1 MNYHVLI
8 TENGTEKI
16 IIIDSYQ
23 KQNAESEVSQ
33 AVSQHIATLDNPHQ
47 TSLQQAIFKQGATPV
62 VGEIQIGSTNF
73 NDELLRI
80 LKSMIVVAL
89 QGDLRTTSLDVNGF
103 HHTTQNGYYLDMDN
117 GGVRLYGGNNTIAVN
132 YDGTITGLLD
142 SPLANSAVT
151 RGYVESLAMGLKPH
165 APVKVMLEKG
175 TDINTFIASGTQV
188 GKTLTAVQNGVF
200 QYQGVYFG
208 QGDRIGLRCFGYQR
222 VDAGIYILTHVGDAN
237 SPWVLTRA
245 DDFDGSSSFESKQAD
260 VLFVQEGT
268 YAKCMFIETQKGS
281 EPNTGNLIIDTDLV
295 TWELFHKPQDYVF
308 EQGLELLGQNISVK
322 PDTTTGETIIPV
334 SVSSA
339 GVGVQRS
346 IITAIAEA
354 KKLEANTYTDQ
365 QKASAITESKAYSDT
380 AIQGVNQQITTLA
393 ASIPTG
399 SSKPMIYP
407 QFFLLNGSMIQNYS
421 DYLYMDNAY
430 RSGNDGGLNSN
441 NCIPFLVPEAA
452 TLIGISVYIGAV
464 AVAGNYVANTN
475 TNVNFELRQMF
486 VGGTGT
492 LYSFSI
498 PVNGSTSQI
507 GSNGNFSATPQA
519 FAGGIAGLSIALTKS
534 YLLGVKFINN
544 TTSSPI
550 IASAIKNVVIK
561 LEIRVG

>member
-23 KQNAESEVSQ
+23 KQNAESEVLQ

-47 TSLQQAIFKQGATPV
+47 TSLQQVVSKQGTTPV
-62 VGEIQIGSTNF
+62 IGEIQIGSTNF

-89 QGDLRTTSLDVNGF
+89 QGDLRTTSFDVNGF

-117 GGVRLYGGNNTIAVN
+117 GGVRLYGGNNTITVN

-142 SPLANSAVT
+142 SSLANSAVT

-175 TDINTFIASGTQV
+175 TDINTFIASGTRV

-208 QGDRIGLRCFGYQR
+208 QGDRIGLKCFGYQR
-222 VDAGIYILTHVGDAN
+222 VDAGIYVLTHVGDAN
-237 SPWVLTRA
+237 SPWILTRS

-295 TWELFHKPQDYVF
+295 TWELFHKLQDYVF
-308 EQGLELLGQNISVK
+308 EQGLQLLGQNVSVK

-365 QKASAITESKAYSDT
+365 QKIVAVTESKAYSDS

-407 QFFLLNGSMIQNYS
+407 QFFLLNGSTIQNYS

-452 TLIGISVYIGAV
+452 TLVGVSIYIGAV

-475 TNVNFELRQMF
+475 ASVIFEIRQMVAGGTNTICPFSINVN
-486 VGGTGT
+486 GASG
-492 LYSFSI
+492 
-498 PVNGSTSQI
+498 QI
-507 GSNGNFSATPQA
+507 GSYGNFSATPQA
-519 FAGGIAGLSIALTKS
+519 FAGGIAGLSVALTKS
-534 YLLGVKFINN
+534 YLLGIKFINN

-550 IASAIKNVVIK
+550 IASSIKNVVIK